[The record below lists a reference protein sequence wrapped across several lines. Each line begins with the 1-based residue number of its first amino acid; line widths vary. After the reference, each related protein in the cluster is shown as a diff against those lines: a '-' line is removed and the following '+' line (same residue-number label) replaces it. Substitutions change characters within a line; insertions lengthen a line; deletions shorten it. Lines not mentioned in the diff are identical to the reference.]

1 MKINEEIFSNK
12 EKAMFAL
19 RQLYAKHGFSMYRM
33 SKFEEF
39 GLYAENMDFLDSGQI
54 ITFTD
59 TDGMLMALKPDVTL
73 SIVKNNRHIGNRII
87 KLYYNENI
95 YRVSPK
101 TRFFK
106 EIMQVGLECLGA
118 VDDACISEVLLLAA
132 ESMKVLSDEAK
143 LDVSNL
149 DILTQLFESCGVLID
164 LTKHEGGHPRMG
176 CVDVIPFVPIK
187 EATTE
192 ECIELSK
199 RVGERI
205 AEEADLPVFL
215 YEESAT
221 AKHRQNLAK
230 IRKGQFEGMAEK
242 VKEEKWCPDFGGARI
257 HPTGGV
263 VAVGARPPLIA
274 FNINLATDNVEIAKN
289 IANIIREVKGGFKCV
304 KAMGLLLE
312 DRNVAQVSINM
323 TNFNITPLHRV
334 LELVRREAAR
344 YGVNVIGTEVIGLAP
359 MKAFFDAAEYYLQI
373 EDFDPDVQ
381 VIENHLL

>member
-1 MKINEEIFSNK
+1 MAKIIE
-12 EKAMFAL
+12 
-19 RQLYAKHGFSMYRM
+19 
-33 SKFEEF
+33 
-39 GLYAENMDFLDSGQI
+39 
-54 ITFTD
+54 
-59 TDGMLMALKPDVTL
+59 
-73 SIVKNNRHIGNRII
+73 SIPN
-87 KLYYNENI
+87 
-95 YRVSPK
+95 
-101 TRFFK
+101 
-106 EIMQVGLECLGA
+106 
-118 VDDACISEVLLLAA
+118 ISEGRNQEVIEACVDQIRNTPGCTLLDY
-132 ESMKVLSDEAK
+132 SSDETHNRSVITYMGSPEACEEASVKLAK
-143 LDVSNL
+143 KAV
-149 DILTQLFESCGVLID
+149 ELID

-176 CVDVIPFVPIK
+176 CVDVMPFVPLK
-187 EATTE
+187 DVTVE
-192 ECIELSK
+192 ECVELSK

-205 AEEADLPVFL
+205 AAEADLPVFL
-215 YEESAT
+215 YEDSAT

-312 DRNVAQVSINM
+312 ERNVAQVSINM
-323 TNFNITPLHRV
+323 TNYSITPLHRV

-359 MKAFFDAAEYYLQI
+359 MRAFLDAAEYYLQI
-373 EDFDPDVQ
+373 EDFDPDNQ